1 MNASLIA
8 KLAARTRS
16 AQNVLSV
23 TDGIDS
29 LATNQHAATALAQGR
44 ATPALAAATAARTP
58 VAPVTLRT
66 VAATGPTQ
74 AQARLG
80 CASAAKTV
88 HL

>member
-8 KLAARTRS
+8 KLAAGSLS
-16 AQNVLSV
+16 ALIVLWV
-23 TDGIDS
+23 TVGIDS
-29 LATNQHAATALAQGR
+29 LATNQHAAPALALGR
-44 ATPALAAATAARTP
+44 ATPARAAATAARTP

>member
-8 KLAARTRS
+8 KLAAGSLS
-16 AQNVLSV
+16 ALIVLSV
-23 TDGIDS
+23 TVGIDS
-29 LATNQHAATALAQGR
+29 LATTPPAPTALALGR
-44 ATPALAAATAARTP
+44 APPALAAATAARTP